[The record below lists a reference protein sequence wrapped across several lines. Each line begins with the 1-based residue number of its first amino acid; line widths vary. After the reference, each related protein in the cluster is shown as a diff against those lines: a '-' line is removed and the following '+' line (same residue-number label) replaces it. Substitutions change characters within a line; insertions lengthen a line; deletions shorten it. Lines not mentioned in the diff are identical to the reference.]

1 MKEKVRVLSEVFL
14 VVVGLSVFFSP
25 FAMMAMGPVFASADK
40 GEERGD
46 TRFIP
51 G

>member
-1 MKEKVRVLSEVFL
+1 MKEKVRVLSEVVL

-25 FAMMAMGPVFASADK
+25 FAMMAMGPVFASADEA
-40 GEERGD
+40 EERGD

>member
-1 MKEKVRVLSEVFL
+1 MKEKVRVLSEVIL

-25 FAMMAMGPVFASADK
+25 FAMIAIGPVFASA
-40 GEERGD
+40 EQAQERGD